1 MPSTFFFWWD
11 LGLNSGLLT
20 CKAGA
25 LPLKPLSHPSSPSS
39 TLDASHHPHDFTNIN
54 YLNYWRI
61 DAKDTD
67 MNET

>member
-1 MPSTFFFWWD
+1 
-11 LGLNSGLLT
+11 
-20 CKAGA
+20 
-25 LPLKPLSHPSSPSS
+25 LSHPSSPSS